1 MQRISLRI
9 HSGGIKGPIFGI
21 PTENEIFAKIASK
34 FHLIAGPQS
43 RFHRFNVE
51 DNMLTWQET
60 LIRLFIA
67 AVLGGLI
74 GLDRGRRDLGAG
86 LRTHML
92 VSVGSALIMLV
103 SSYGFSHTL
112 KRSLVVLDPSRVA
125 AQVVSGIGF
134 LGAGTILLR
143 KEIVK
148 GLTTAAGIW
157 AVAAI
162 GLAVGAGLYAAALFA
177 TAIMLGILVV
187 LKPIERRFLRRWHK
201 DRVIVTLD
209 PDRCELSSVAQ
220 AVQRSN
226 ISAAQLQIDY
236 QFTGETGRFERVD
249 LLIMSRTSPRARNSS
264 PSTAETLIEL
274 IGQLKKLPGILKI
287 ESATRA
293 ESVNNAFGQE
303 ETR

>member
-1 MQRISLRI
+1 
-9 HSGGIKGPIFGI
+9 
-21 PTENEIFAKIASK
+21 
-34 FHLIAGPQS
+34 
-43 RFHRFNVE
+43 
-51 DNMLTWQET
+51 MLTWQET

-92 VSVGSALIMLV
+92 VSGGSALIMLV

-112 KRSLVVLDPSRVA
+112 KSSLVVLDPSRVA

-177 TAIMLGILVV
+177 TGIMLGILVV

-236 QFTGETGRFERVD
+236 QFTAEAGRFERVD
-249 LLIMSRTSPRARNSS
+249 LLIMSRNSPPAGNSS
-264 PSTAETLIEL
+264 RSNAETLIEL
-274 IGQLKKLPGILKI
+274 IGQLKKLPGIV
-287 ESATRA
+287 SPGRRA
-293 ESVNNAFGQE
+293 GSF
-303 ETR
+303 